1 MDGRK
6 KDLVMAAAGILA
18 VGATVFGATLFML
31 GSFGGG
37 HPASE
42 ASGAH
47 ETEGHG
53 KSEAKSAA
61 DHGKSEA
68 AHGKTEAAH
77 GKTEAAHGK
86 SEAHAKI
93 EGHHEAAKTAAHE
106 EAAKSGHKTEA
117 HAKTEAKGHKEEK
130 GHGTEASAHGGG
142 HAVEHEE
149 PKKVTPADPKVIEQL
164 VAKGDAALARG
175 RPDDAI
181 EHYTKAAKAGSLGTE
196 APRIMM
202 RWAEA
207 YRESR
212 VLPLQRRTLKAQEM
226 LSRVLSDYPDFV
238 EAEEA
243 LLRLGDCYRAMS
255 KWQEVFETYTK
266 YIEQYPDG
274 QGVFHSRMMQADALI
289 ALERSTEALE
299 LLKKAGSKTLPP
311 DRKATV
317 LAKTAAAKLQLAR
330 AGQLP
335 VGESAP
341 LAEEVSL
348 IKDQKTAAATENTE
362 EAPEPKKAPL
372 PVRAGKVG
380 APEMLARPKETA
392 SQPQPNAPAQPKA
405 QPQPQPET
413 QPQLKEI
420 VTQQQGKT
428 AAELG
433 IPADQWD
440 AVRKAVSSG
449 KIREARRLM
458 QPWLEDTSRT
468 PEQMAATW
476 MEWARM
482 LNDHL
487 AALKNPEG
495 EDQTAMER
503 R

>member
-6 KDLVMAAAGILA
+6 KDLLMAASGILA

-31 GSFGGG
+31 GSFSGG
-37 HPASE
+37 HPAAE
-42 ASGAH
+42 ASSAH
-47 ETEGHG
+47 ESEGHG
-53 KSEAKSAA
+53 KTEAKSATDAGKTEA
-61 DHGKSEA
+61 DHGKTG
-68 AHGKTEAAH
+68 AHGKTEA
-77 GKTEAAHGK
+77 G
-86 SEAHAKI
+86 
-93 EGHHEAAKTAAHE
+93 HEAAKTAGHE
-106 EAAKSGHKTEA
+106 DTAKSGHKTEA

-130 GHGTEASAHGGG
+130 SHGATADAHGSA

-149 PKKVTPADPKVIEQL
+149 PKKPTPADPKVIEQW

-181 EHYTKAAKAGSLGTE
+181 EQYAKAAKAGPLGAE

-212 VLPLQRRTLKAQEM
+212 VLPLQRRTLKAQEI

-255 KWQEVFETYTK
+255 KWQEVYDTYTK

-299 LLKKAGSKTLPP
+299 LLKRTGGKALPP
-311 DRKATV
+311 DRKATL

-335 VGESAP
+335 LGESAP

-348 IKDQKTAAATENTE
+348 IKDQKAVTATEITE
-362 EAPEPKKAPL
+362 EAPAPKKVSL
-372 PVRAGKVG
+372 PMRAGKIGV
-380 APEMLARPKETA
+380 PEMLARPKETA
-392 SQPQPNAPAQPKA
+392 SHSQPNEPVQPKA
-405 QPQPQPET
+405 QPQPQPEA

-420 VTQQQGKT
+420 VSLQQGKT

-433 IPADQWD
+433 IPADQWE
-440 AVRKAVSSG
+440 AVRKAVAAG
-449 KIREARRLM
+449 KIKEARRLL
-458 QPWLEDTSRT
+458 QPWLEDTTRT

-487 AALKNPEG
+487 TALRTPES